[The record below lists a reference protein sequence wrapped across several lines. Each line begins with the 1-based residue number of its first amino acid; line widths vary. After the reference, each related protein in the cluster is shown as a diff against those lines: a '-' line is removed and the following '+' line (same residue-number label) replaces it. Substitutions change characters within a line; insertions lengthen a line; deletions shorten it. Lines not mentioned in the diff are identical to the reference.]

1 MLQDQNFYNKPVR
14 SLQTMLRSLA
24 HTDENY
30 RSVIPDGVYGP
41 ETHSAVSTFQ
51 RKHALPVTGIVNH
64 ETWEHIVTA
73 YNISLIDT
81 DPAWPIITDI
91 AVGEVF
97 RKGDQH
103 PYVFLIQSMLGTI
116 SEVYHAISKPE
127 ITGIMD
133 DPSVISVSEFQVL
146 NDLPM
151 TGNVDKRTWKHLT
164 IHYPVAVTRSRRN
177 GA

>member
-30 RSVIPDGVYGP
+30 RNVIPDGVYGP
-41 ETHSAVSTFQ
+41 ETTSAVSTFQ
-51 RKHALPVTGIVNH
+51 RNHALPVTGIVNH
-64 ETWEHIVTA
+64 ETWEHIVAA

-97 RKGDQH
+97 CKGDRH
-103 PYVFLIQSMLGTI
+103 PTNSFINHSNLLTESI
-116 SEVYHAISKPE
+116 
-127 ITGIMD
+127 
-133 DPSVISVSEFQVL
+133 VI
-146 NDLPM
+146 
-151 TGNVDKRTWKHLT
+151 G
-164 IHYPVAVTRSRRN
+164 RN
-177 GA
+177 GQKTVLARLKFFCEDFGRLFIFI